1 MTITGFRTTALLLN
15 TGQYLQKLIVEF
27 GSKIWGRGSWL
38 LRFQHLNTILL
49 IFMLFLNLVHKHS
62 LKPAEI

>member
-1 MTITGFRTTALLLN
+1 MTITCLRTTALLLN
-15 TGQYLQKLIVEF
+15 TGQYLQKLLEF
-27 GSKIWGRGSWL
+27 GSKIWGRGIWL

-49 IFMLFLNLVHKHS
+49 IYMLFLNLVHKHS